1 MAWLKNIKTQ
11 TPIPA
16 TLLKWV
22 EDESDT
28 RSVADVIN
36 AITQATVDAF
46 YPVGSIYM
54 SANNIDP
61 ATIFGGT
68 WEKVEG
74 RFLLGAGSGYTLGT
88 TGGEANHTL
97 TAAEMP
103 SHTHWVWQ
111 NGQAGVGMGE
121 YGFEAYLA
129 RSALSSDARH
139 GTTSPTGDGDPH
151 NNMPPYLVVNIW
163 RRTS

>member
-1 MAWLKNIKTQ
+1 MAWKKKIKTQ

-54 SANNIDP
+54 SANNVDP

-97 TAAEMP
+97 TVNEMP
-103 SHTHWVWQ
+103 KHVHGIGYGANVASGNAQ
-111 NGQAGVGMGE
+111 NPGS
-121 YGFEAYLA
+121 YGST
-129 RSALSSDARH
+129 RTDSI
-139 GTTSPTGDGDPH
+139 TSETGGNQPH
-151 NNMPPYLVVNIW
+151 NNMPPYLVVNVW
-163 RRTS
+163 KRTA